1 MKKQTFQT
9 LIITTIITL
18 SLIMTTYP
26 NLTIKAQTNTQL
38 TVTGLVDRPLNLTL
52 NELAAMPAS
61 TVNAAIICVDSPNQ
75 VLEQGYW
82 VGVKL
87 STLLQTAG
95 ISTDAVK
102 IGFFAS
108 DGYSTDL
115 TVQTTMYNNVILAY
129 QKDNQALSGL
139 RLVVPGNWGYKW
151 INQVTSIVVFN
162 YDYLGHWESQGYSD
176 DGTISFGAQKP
187 PSGSIPSPK
196 ASPSPSPSASPAP
209 SATPSPSQSPD
220 TVPGAL
226 AQITTTQTPSN
237 TFSPTEMF
245 ATVIGISAI
254 VIVILTATVRKRRT
268 NKLQN

>member
-1 MKKQTFQT
+1 MKKTTFQT

-18 SLIMTTYP
+18 SLIITTYP
-26 NLTIKAQTNTQL
+26 TTIKAQTNTQL
-38 TVTGLVDRPLNLTL
+38 TVTGLVDRPLYLTL
-52 NELAAMPAS
+52 NELAAMPTA
-61 TVNAAIICVDSPNQ
+61 TVNAAIICVDSPDQ
-75 VLEQGYW
+75 VREQGYW

-95 ISTDAVK
+95 IFKDAVK

-115 TVQTTMYNNVILAY
+115 NVQTAMRSDVILAY
-129 QKDNQALSGL
+129 QKDNLALSGL

-176 DGTISFGAQKP
+176 DGTISLSAPKQ

-220 TVPGAL
+220 TLPGTL
-226 AQITTTQTPSN
+226 AQLTTTQSSSN
-237 TFSPTEMF
+237 TFSPTEMY

-254 VIVILTATVRKRRT
+254 VIAILAATVRKRRT
-268 NKLQN
+268 NKLQH

>member
-1 MKKQTFQT
+1 MKKPTFQT
-9 LIITTIITL
+9 VIITTIITL
-18 SLIMTTYP
+18 SLIITTYTNP
-26 NLTIKAQTNTQL
+26 TIKAQTNTQL
-38 TVTGLVDRPLNLTL
+38 TITGLVDRPLNLSL
-52 NELAAMPAS
+52 NELAAMPTA

-95 ISTDAVK
+95 ISTDTVK

-115 TVQTTMYNNVILAY
+115 TVQTAMRSDVILAY
-129 QKDNQALSGL
+129 QKDNQVLSGL

-176 DGTISFGAQKP
+176 DGTMSLGASKP

-196 ASPSPSPSASPAP
+196 ASPS
-209 SATPSPSQSPD
+209 QSPD
-220 TVPGAL
+220 TVPRTL
-226 AQITTTQTPSN
+226 AQLTTTQTSSN
-237 TFSPTEMF
+237 TFSPTEMY
-245 ATVIGISAI
+245 AVVIGVSAL
-254 VIVILTATVRKRRT
+254 VIAILAATVRKRRT
-268 NKLQN
+268 NKLQH

>member
-1 MKKQTFQT
+1 MKKTTFQT

-18 SLIMTTYP
+18 SLIITTYP
-26 NLTIKAQTNTQL
+26 NPTIKAQTNSQL
-38 TVTGLVDRPLNLTL
+38 TVTGLVDHPLNLTL
-52 NELAAMPAS
+52 NELAAMPTA

-115 TVQTTMYNNVILAY
+115 NVQTAMRSDVILAY

-176 DGTISFGAQKP
+176 DGTMLLGAPKP
-187 PSGSIPSPK
+187 PSGSNPSPK

-220 TVPGAL
+220 TVPRTI
-226 AQITTTQTPSN
+226 AQLTPTQTSSN

-245 ATVIGISAI
+245 AAVIGVSALLI
-254 VIVILTATVRKRRT
+254 AILVVTVRKRRT
-268 NKLQN
+268 NKLQH